1 MKHLILLCLFVLIV
15 APFFI
20 RMPDGQPLLSPG
32 DLIPDFP
39 AEEAKQGKKVSL
51 YRWQDADGNW
61 VYSDQPSSLGDDEIV
76 HFDGDINLM
85 KATKSARVKTDTG
98 LSIMPGD
105 IQTAVNA
112 PMQFQEKIDKQHKQL
127 EAVKK
132 QLNH

>member
-1 MKHLILLCLFVLIV
+1 MSVCIDGSTLFYQDARWPALLRPEDLILY
-15 APFFI
+15 
-20 RMPDGQPLLSPG
+20 
-32 DLIPDFP
+32 FP
-39 AEEAKQGKKVSL
+39 AEGAKQGKKGR

-61 VYSDQPSSLGDDEIV
+61 VYSDQLSSSGGDEIV
-76 HFDGDINLM
+76 YFDGDINFM
-85 KATKSARVKTDTG
+85 KATKSPKVKTGTG

-112 PMQFQEKIDKQHKQL
+112 PMQFQGKIDKQHKQL

>member
-1 MKHLILLCLFVLIV
+1 
-15 APFFI
+15 
-20 RMPDGQPLLSPG
+20 MPDGQPLLSPE

-39 AEEAKQGKKVSL
+39 VEEAKRGKKVSL

-61 VYSDQPSSLGDDEIV
+61 VYSDQPSSSGGDEIV

-98 LSIMPGD
+98 LSIMLGD
-105 IQTAVNA
+105 LQTAVNA

>member
-1 MKHLILLCLFVLIV
+1 MRPEDLIL
-15 APFFI
+15 
-20 RMPDGQPLLSPG
+20 
-32 DLIPDFP
+32 DFP
-39 AEEAKQGKKVSL
+39 AEGAKQGKKGR

-61 VYSDQPSSLGDDEIV
+61 VYSDQPSSSGGDEIV
-76 HFDGDINLM
+76 YFDGDINFM
-85 KATKSARVKTDTG
+85 KATKSPKVKTETG

-112 PMQFQEKIDKQHKQL
+112 PMQFQGKIDKQHKQL